1 MKRPIAPPL
10 LDHRV
15 ARVVTW
21 ATLWLLWAGAV
32 LAGLSC
38 CFRKSRTFE
47 PERYRIKLVTRFV
60 LSLLV
65 FRALVTVPSIKR
77 PPRAYGPNAR
87 RRVSSRAR
95 IGATLRKQFRS
106 PNLLA
111 RIAKLSDALHHPE
124 KYTRAIA
131 ARLERNFTQVVRIFA
146 PALVAAPL
154 SAPFALSEAAI
165 DTS

>member
-38 CFRKSRTFE
+38 CFRKSRTFQDQH
-47 PERYRIKLVTRFV
+47 YRIKLVTRFV

-77 PPRAYGPNAR
+77 APRAYGPNAR

-95 IGATLRKQFRS
+95 IGATLRKQFRNA
-106 PNLLA
+106 NLLA

-131 ARLERNFTQVVRIFA
+131 ARLERNFMQVVRIFA

-154 SAPFALSEAAI
+154 SAPFALSEAAL
-165 DTS
+165 DSS

>member
-21 ATLWLLWAGAV
+21 ATLWLIWAGAV

-38 CFRKSRTFE
+38 GFRKSRTFE
-47 PERYRIKLVTRFV
+47 AQHYRMKLVTRFV
-60 LSLLV
+60 LGLLV
-65 FRALVTVPSIKR
+65 FRALPLVRSINR
-77 PPRAYGPNAR
+77 APRAYGPNAR
-87 RRVSSRAR
+87 RRVSRRAHV
-95 IGATLRKQFRS
+95 GAALRKQFRA

-111 RIAKLSDALHHPE
+111 RIAKLSDALRHPE

-131 ARLERNFTQVVRIFA
+131 TRIERNFTRIVRVYA
-146 PALVAAPL
+146 PVFVALSL
-154 SAPFALSEAAI
+154 SAPLALCEPALDS
-165 DTS
+165 S

>member
-15 ARVVTW
+15 ARIVTW

-38 CFRKSRTFE
+38 GFRKSRTFE
-47 PERYRIKLVTRFV
+47 AQRYRMKLVTRFV

-65 FRALVTVPSIKR
+65 FRALPLVKTINR
-77 PPRAYGPNAR
+77 APRAYGPNAR
-87 RRVSSRAR
+87 RRVSRRAR
-95 IGATLRKQFRS
+95 IGAALRKQFRA

-131 ARLERNFTQVVRIFA
+131 ARVERNFTKVVRVYA
-146 PALVAAPL
+146 PAFVVGAL
-154 SAPFALSEAAI
+154 SAPLALCEVALDS
-165 DTS
+165 S